1 VWLFVDCVWIVCG
14 LCVVVWV
21 CYLLFILSLRSN
33 FFSLFVFKTDGKW
46 THVGVVMQKQPND
59 PTMTTVMLTV
69 NGEILA
75 SKSMQRGKSQ

>member
-1 VWLFVDCVWIVCG
+1 MDCVWLVVCSCLWLFG
-14 LCVVVWV
+14 FVIYCS
-21 CYLLFILSLRSN
+21 CILLLRSN